1 MKIVKYTKL
10 KKNKYNIL
18 FDDDSAYDFYD
29 DVILKH
35 GLLLKKELTKEELE
49 LLKKENNE
57 FDAFYVAVDYLNK
70 KLRTKAEI
78 IKYLNK
84 KEYSTKDIDKTIK
97 ILEERNLIND
107 TFVATCYMND
117 QINFN
122 LKGPYKIKEELEHLG
137 VSKDII
143 DSVIDYHDERYQE
156 NIKKIINKKVK
167 TNHNYGKRM
176 LINKIKND
184 LYNMGYRDID
194 NIDISYDDHDLLK
207 KEYDKLLKKYQN
219 HPNKDYIIKQKLYQK
234 GYSIDNLDI

>member
-29 DVILKH
+29 DVILKY

-49 LLKKENNE
+49 SLIKENTE

-137 VSKDII
+137 VNKDII
-143 DSVIDYHDERYQE
+143 DSVIDYQDERYQE

-167 TNHNYGKRM
+167 TNHNYGKRR